1 MVLVNKCNEI
11 LHLLTIISDNFKME
25 NKFITAKYT
34 LLIDIHNAVVFNS
47 TWCIPVYYKSALTK
61 LVTGLMFIYKTL
73 LVVNTAFRSVSN
85 ST

>member
-1 MVLVNKCNEI
+1 
-11 LHLLTIISDNFKME
+11 ME

-34 LLIDIHNAVVFNS
+34 LLIDIHNTVVFNS

-61 LVTGLMFIYKTL
+61 LVTGLQYIFMIAMFIYKTL
-73 LVVNTAFRSVSN
+73 IIVNTAFRSVSN